1 MPALD
6 TLAKQIE
13 LNLES
18 AALRNV
24 RPDRFPSPG
33 RVDRDGVLEPPKEGH
48 PPEHEEQD
56 DRDQDRHDKPDYKP
70 ELVCRTYAG
79 DLGARP
85 LAPNIVFWE
94 SPDIWVI
101 APDGTDIP
109 IAGQVNQVK
118 VHVWNMGLATAYGA
132 EVQLFWCNPSVG
144 VNIASATQIGAT
156 QFLNP
161 PLNAGENRI
170 LTFDWVPQFVNN
182 GHECLVAQ
190 VYDPIADNLV
200 APFNP
205 VQDRRVAQHNIVQI
219 RVPAGQQIKVSFS
232 AANLSPIMAQ
242 SALQLEPVQ
251 GAALQSLTQV
261 LGRTAL
267 AAMNPAQARIAHVQT
282 REARPTIALE
292 EYPAAAVFR
301 EALEPAPQRLVR
313 RMLNETLAALPAQT
327 EPRHEYADEAA
338 SELYTPTRFEENAV
352 ERAPM
357 VSSHAAELLPG
368 HEMVFTLALA
378 APARAIQGTS
388 FAYRVI
394 EQAEGRISG
403 GITYIVHVA

>member
-6 TLAKQIE
+6 RLAKEIE
-13 LNLES
+13 LNPQS
-18 AALRNV
+18 AALRTV
-24 RPDRFPSPG
+24 RAERFPSPG

-48 PPEHEEQD
+48 PPEREEQD
-56 DRDQDRHDKPDYKP
+56 DRDKDRHDKPDYKP

-118 VHVWNMGLATAYGA
+118 VHVWNMGLAAAYGA

-144 VNIASATQIGAT
+144 VNLASATQIGAT

-161 PLNAGENRI
+161 PLNAGESRI

-205 VQDRRVAQHNIVQI
+205 IQDRRVAQRNIAQI

-232 AANLSPIMAQ
+232 AANLSPLIAQ
-242 SALQLEPVQ
+242 SAIQLQPVQ
-251 GAALQSLTQV
+251 GAALQPLTQV
-261 LGRTAL
+261 LGRNAL

-282 REARPTIALE
+282 RQARPTVSLD

-327 EPRHEYADEAA
+327 EHRHEHARGTA
-338 SELYTPTRFEENAV
+338 SELYTPMRIEENEM
-352 ERAPM
+352 ERAGS
-357 VSSHAAELLPG
+357 VSAHSAEIRPG
-368 HEMVFTLALA
+368 QEIVFTLALA
-378 APARAIQGTS
+378 APARAVQGTS
-388 FAYRVI
+388 YAYRVV
-394 EQAEGRISG
+394 EETEGRISG
-403 GITYIVHVA
+403 GITYIVHVT